1 MKNIRFINR
10 NSLWIVLAVVTM
22 IGCRKTGVEVI
33 DVSFVADKTTI
44 NKGEEVTFT
53 FGAGA
58 DALSIYTGDVGKDF
72 KKSRIA
78 LVEQQGLTEAQLRT
92 NLYAER
98 IDSLKEYLLRVPNIE
113 SIPADYT
120 YTGGALNIYNGK
132 LVAWDYSNVT
142 DSRYMQLKLADGN
155 QQTLSFKAN
164 KAVLPAMLNWTG
176 TTLTSKGALN
186 TTVNNIF
193 APFCSF
199 PDGFTPQSVVAQSVK
214 FGIQVVIDGKESPIT
229 YFTLPVR
236 ELLDNLSFD
245 LATTITAWR
254 TANPTLKAANGLD
267 EVRLILNA
275 DSPLTTDDDGD
286 LLSYKG
292 NVFIQE
298 VRLGSADNMVRT
310 FNPGV
315 TIPYVFDGK
324 TQTYKYKYT
333 TAGTYSA
340 TMVATY
346 IGRKKFSGDGYKTN
360 RADEILASEYDIERR
375 FKTIEIKVN

>member
-1 MKNIRFINR
+1 MKNIRFINK
-10 NSLWIVLAVVTM
+10 NGLLLALALVTI
-22 IGCRKTGVEVI
+22 IGCRKEGIEII
-33 DVSFVADKTTI
+33 DVSFTADKTTVS
-44 NKGEEVTFT
+44 KGEEVTFT

-58 DALSIYTGDVGKDF
+58 DALSIYTGDAGKDF

-78 LVEQQGLTEAQLRT
+78 LVEQQGLTETQLRT

-113 SIPADYT
+113 SVPTDYA
-120 YTGGALNIYNGK
+120 YTGGAISIYNGK
-132 LVAWDYSNVT
+132 LVAWDYSDVT
-142 DSRYMQLKLADGN
+142 NSRYMQLKLADGN
-155 QQTLSFKAN
+155 PQTFSFKAN

-193 APFCSF
+193 APFCAF

-214 FGIQVVIDGKESPIT
+214 FGVQVVIDGKESPVT
-229 YFTLPVR
+229 YITLPVR

-275 DSPLTTDDDGD
+275 DNPLTTDDDGD

-292 NVFIQE
+292 NVFVQE
-298 VRLGSADNMVRT
+298 VRLGSADNMIRA
-310 FNPGV
+310 FNSGV

-333 TAGTYSA
+333 TAGTYTT

-346 IGRKKFSGDGYKTN
+346 IGRKKFKGDGYQTG
-360 RADEILASEYDIERR
+360 RADEILASEYEIERR
-375 FKTIEIKVN
+375 YKTIEIKVN